1 LGSKQ
6 SAVPARRT
14 RNVSCEALDAAVGRR
29 TATTLRMSEL
39 ELFESARE
47 HPTWE
52 SQGSRTQSGGTATED
67 GVGRAGSPRLAEL
80 GHHAAVLS
88 ALRQLAGEQ
97 IEESERKM
105 LSKSAREIH
114 AELSGIVGAEASGSP
129 HAAVGSYG
137 SQGAPGSPSKAD
149 LSLGSKLPPSRQSFE
164 SSGAKLAAAIYS
176 LRASIVASQNSTPSL
191 SSPREDGSGAG
202 GAVLRAGWMERRI
215 VNSKPSPV
223 KRGSSFSKVAA
234 ALPRLS
240 SGKDKWRDCYWRVLA
255 DPEPEIEDSPGALG
269 RADSIRT
276 QGRWGVL
283 QCFNAESCEGL
294 HQPELHTLLPLPA
307 VRGDGLRLV
316 LPVGDSE
323 YELKCHSEAD
333 AAAWL
338 AVLSADQLPRTPRAA
353 RDVRATSPAQPAAQR
368 ALVAGALAAAE
379 EAAAA
384 VQGARA
390 EADASQER
398 QERVAVLL
406 AARLA
411 GTGSSAPGGQDR
423 GARATQP
430 WAAQP
435 QGVTGAEAPPGAAG
449 RGAAE
454 IATAH
459 LRVGAQAAGAKSH
472 SNLVVESAG
481 SVSHSNLVVESA
493 LRSALS
499 GAAAEVGS
507 VAALMAR
514 EVDSLEQQ
522 LAGARASGLEA
533 ALRDATARAESL
545 AARSGALQGDR
556 DRAVRQPE
564 ELRAQLRALHAHEA
578 QPAGGDASPGA
589 SGGGGAS
596 RHRAALGPWSHSPRP
611 WDAQSGGSPDAPAA
625 DAAGDAGAA
634 AGSDVRRSV
643 ATAGP
648 GEAGALPGWGALSLD
663 LSGETLLLSCA
674 QRVSPCDFLL
684 PRGAA
689 QHAAEPN
696 GAGAAPPAPA
706 GRRSP
711 NSAPELPL
719 PVTPPPAPAPRSPPA
734 ATAAA
739 RPEAAA
745 SKVASG
751 LAGAAVAAPSPPPPL
766 GRPRAPSPPP
776 PLGRPRAP
784 AAPAAPAGYDA
795 DAASPAP
802 PPWLSPGG
810 ARRGRGQQ
818 RGIPT
823 VRHST
828 PPRAARGGAAARAA
842 SREPSGRAAGAGMP
856 GSAARV
862 AGRESEGP
870 AAGASGLHAQRPH
883 TFEASGGDGAPHDAA
898 TRGVAVDEGRGCA
911 GGGAAGGA
919 LARGAVARGSAAEGA
934 EAAGGGGGGG
944 AGARQGRPGGAF
956 GGEFL
961 ARSLFLLD
969 GPARGRAPAPAP
981 EPYLGSVR
989 HSPALSL
996 ADLGGDGPGRGR
1008 LVGDSA
1014 PPRVPSTSTDSGLG
1028 AAIGKVATAVAAP
1041 RRLAAR
1047 RSILE
1052 ELWGEVQGAS
1062 KHRA

>member
-1 LGSKQ
+1 MGSKQ

-14 RNVSCEALDAAVGRR
+14 RNVRCEALDAAVGRPS
-29 TATTLRMSEL
+29 ATTLRMSEL

-149 LSLGSKLPPSRQSFE
+149 ISLGSKLPHSRQSFE
-164 SSGAKLAAAIYS
+164 SSGAKLATAIDS
-176 LRASIVASQNSTPSL
+176 LRASIVASQNSTPPL
-191 SSPREDGSGAG
+191 SSPREDGSGAR

-215 VNSKPSPV
+215 VNSKPSPL
-223 KRGSSFSKVAA
+223 KRASSFSKVAA
-234 ALPRLS
+234 ALPRMS

-283 QCFNAESCEGL
+283 QCFDAESCEGL

-316 LPVGDSE
+316 LPVGDSV

-338 AVLSADQLPRTPRAA
+338 AVLSADQLPPTPRAA
-353 RDVRATSPAQPAAQR
+353 RDVRATLHAQPAAQR
-368 ALVAGALAAAE
+368 ALVAEALTAAE
-379 EAAAA
+379 EVAAAA
-384 VQGARA
+384 QGARA

-398 QERVAVLL
+398 LERAAVLL

-435 QGVTGAEAPPGAAG
+435 QGVRGAEAPPGAGG

-454 IATAH
+454 IATAN
-459 LRVGAQAAGAKSH
+459 LRVGAQAAA
-472 SNLVVESAG
+472 
-481 SVSHSNLVVESA
+481 SVSLVESA
-493 LRSALS
+493 LLSALA
-499 GAAAEVGS
+499 GAAAEVGA

-545 AARSGALQGDR
+545 AARSGVLQGDR
-556 DRAVRQPE
+556 DRAVRQQE
-564 ELRAQLRALHAHEA
+564 ELRAQLRALHVHEA
-578 QPAGGDASPGA
+578 QPAVGDASPGGGPSDA
-589 SGGGGAS
+589 SDGGGAS
-596 RHRAALGPWSHSPRP
+596 RLRAALSPRSHPPRP
-611 WDAQSGGSPDAPAA
+611 WDAPSGGSPDAPAA
-625 DAAGDAGAA
+625 DVTGDPGGA

-648 GEAGALPGWGALSLD
+648 REAGALPGWGALSLD
-663 LSGETLLLSCA
+663 LSGERLLLSCA

-684 PRGAA
+684 LRGAA

-711 NSAPELPL
+711 NSMPELPL

-739 RPEAAA
+739 RPATAAARLETAA
-745 SKVASG
+745 SKAAPG
-751 LAGAAVAAPSPPPPL
+751 LAGAAVAAPSPPPLL
-766 GRPRAPSPPP
+766 GRS
-776 PLGRPRAP
+776 RAP
-784 AAPAAPAGYDA
+784 AAPAEPAGYDA

-802 PPWLSPGG
+802 PPWLSPGS

-818 RGIPT
+818 RAIPT

-828 PPRAARGGAAARAA
+828 PPRAAGGGAAARAA
-842 SREPSGRAAGAGMP
+842 SREPSGRAAGAGVQ
-856 GSAARV
+856 GAAARV
-862 AGRESEGP
+862 AGREGHGP

-883 TFEASGGDGAPHDAA
+883 TYAQRPHTFEASGGDGAPQDAA

-919 LARGAVARGSAAEGA
+919 LAGGAVARGSAAESVD
-934 EAAGGGGGGG
+934 AAGGGGGGG
-944 AGARQGRPGGAF
+944 RAR
-956 GGEFL
+956 
-961 ARSLFLLD
+961 D
-969 GPARGRAPAPAP
+969 RGDR
-981 EPYLGSVR
+981 
-989 HSPALSL
+989 
-996 ADLGGDGPGRGR
+996 
-1008 LVGDSA
+1008 VG
-1014 PPRVPSTSTDSGLG
+1014 
-1028 AAIGKVATAVAAP
+1028 
-1041 RRLAAR
+1041 RLAASSWHEASFWSTGR
-1047 RSILE
+1047 RAAGRRRPHQSPTAARFGTAPRCLSLTSAATALVAGK
-1052 ELWGEVQGAS
+1052 LWEALRR
-1062 KHRA
+1062 RACLRLRLLSTQHWAQR